1 MLSFLHTL
9 VDAGLDSKK
18 LDNSSAFN
26 FRHRLW
32 FKNLRLLFAFAFML
46 YVSISLAFMTDA
58 PLLIHIIGWVNLVF
72 IGVGSLI
79 LLYETVTLRSRG
91 LRHVSLNDE
100 GLFVGGNLIPWS
112 TIEGF
117 EPMKLMGNNLGML
130 VKTNNNEELIANAS
144 NPLVRW
150 NYRRSL
156 KMCGAIF
163 CLQKDHIDGSMDA
176 FIALCNEYIEKDRK
190 KRERIAYQ

>member
-1 MLSFLHTL
+1 MLSFLHTI

-46 YVSISLAFMTDA
+46 YVSISCAFATDA

-79 LLYETVTLRSRG
+79 LLYRTITLRSRG

-100 GLFVGGNLIPWS
+100 GLFVGGRLIPWR

-117 EPMKLMGNNLGML
+117 GPMKLMGSNLGTL
-130 VKTNNNEELIANAS
+130 VRTNNNEEIIANAS

-150 NYRRSL
+150 NYRISL

-163 CLQKDHIDGSMDA
+163 IIQEADIDGSMVA
-176 FIALCNEYIEKDRK
+176 FIALCNEYIENDRK
-190 KRERIAYQ
+190 KRERSAP